1 MLDVEYSSYF
11 NPTGHCVEK
20 DLEWKFI
27 KVKHGHLKNE
37 KVHEV
42 SKILLH
48 PKFARPKIPHMQ
60 YDIAILKLEAPVQTT
75 NFFLCLPSNNQD
87 QYVGQNVAAM
97 GWGLTSLDHIAPS
110 KVMKA
115 ASYTV
120 MDNPS
125 CRKAFENRSNEF
137 HKAKDPLAPYVFF
150 YLHPYVICAMSN
162 KPKSSACMGDSGG
175 RFFNN

>member
-1 MLDVEYSSYF
+1 
-11 NPTGHCVEK
+11 
-20 DLEWKFI
+20 
-27 KVKHGHLKNE
+27 
-37 KVHEV
+37 
-42 SKILLH
+42 
-48 PKFARPKIPHMQ
+48 
-60 YDIAILKLEAPVQTT
+60 
-75 NFFLCLPSNNQD
+75 
-87 QYVGQNVAAM
+87 M